1 MASIEIRYDELRV
14 GDIIRWHGAKERVT
28 EVVDECESDHY
39 AGERVI
45 LFTLEPYDDEAVNL
59 LGKFYS
65 KGTYGGV
72 GFLTVTLIERP
83 VEPEP
88 LFTKTDILE
97 YAKAQSN
104 EAAADLLLLCGP
116 DGYDGSYT
124 EYEELMNELR

>member
-1 MASIEIRYDELRV
+1 MTNNEIRYDELRV
-14 GDIIRWHGAKERVT
+14 GDIIRFHGAKERIT
-28 EVVDECESDHY
+28 EVVDEGESDHY
-39 AGERVI
+39 TGERVI
-45 LFTLEPYDDEAVNL
+45 RFTLEPYDEEAVKL

-83 VEPEP
+83 VEPVP
-88 LFTKTDILE
+88 LFTKVDILE
-97 YAKAQSN
+97 YAEAQSN